1 MISRSTTAVQTST
14 GWVQGFTEDGFE
26 HWRGIPYAAPPVG
39 ARRFRAPVAAEP
51 WEDVRPAIAYG
62 PAPWPTP
69 LRLSSRRVPRGG
81 RGRVSEDCL
90 TINIARRQ
98 SHATQR
104 PVIVYLY
111 GGGNRTGASSLY
123 PAARLVGETDVIG
136 VTFNFRIG
144 VLGFLDLAGL
154 QGGDRFDS
162 NLALRDQIAAL
173 RWIQE
178 NIAQFGGDP
187 DNVTIYGESAGG
199 LAVTTLLATPAA
211 AGLFARAVS
220 ASPPAFHVYARDRAR
235 RWATEYLK
243 VLGFEGANVPA
254 EIDRLPPRT
263 LIAAAMTFDRR
274 TRRQTTGTISV
285 SYVVDG
291 DLLPET
297 PIEAF
302 RGGRAHR
309 VPILIGTC
317 RDEHALFAK
326 VVKGELAS
334 NRVEIERLFASSA
347 GGVLDRVVT
356 AYSADGRTD
365 HSRIGGDAA
374 FWYPSVAIAEAHSQ
388 YAPTRMYRVDHA
400 PRTFKAL
407 GFGAT
412 HGSDVAM
419 LFGTLDRIETMLGA
433 TRSNDAFVRH
443 LHADLA
449 AFARN
454 GEPGPAWPP
463 YDAVKRQTQV
473 YGKEKYVVIDPEKNR
488 RTAWEGFVGY
498 P

>member
-1 MISRSTTAVQTST
+1 M
-14 GWVQGFTEDGFE
+14 
-26 HWRGIPYAAPPVG
+26 
-39 ARRFRAPVAAEP
+39 
-51 WEDVRPAIAYG
+51 
-62 PAPWPTP
+62 
-69 LRLSSRRVPRGG
+69 
-81 RGRVSEDCL
+81 
-90 TINIARRQ
+90 
-98 SHATQR
+98 
-104 PVIVYLY
+104 
-111 GGGNRTGASSLY
+111 
-123 PAARLVGETDVIG
+123 
-136 VTFNFRIG
+136 
-144 VLGFLDLAGL
+144 
-154 QGGDRFDS
+154 
-162 NLALRDQIAAL
+162 
-173 RWIQE
+173 
-178 NIAQFGGDP
+178 
-187 DNVTIYGESAGG
+187 
-199 LAVTTLLATPAA
+199 
-211 AGLFARAVS
+211 
-220 ASPPAFHVYARDRAR
+220 
-235 RWATEYLK
+235 
-243 VLGFEGANVPA
+243 
-254 EIDRLPPRT
+254 
-263 LIAAAMTFDRR
+263 
-274 TRRQTTGTISV
+274 
-285 SYVVDG
+285 
-291 DLLPET
+291 
-297 PIEAF
+297 
-302 RGGRAHR
+302 
-309 VPILIGTC
+309 PILIGTC

-473 YGKEKYVVIDPEKNR
+473 YGKDKYVVIDPEKNR